1 MGFYLTFGAAGLF
14 LVGIT
19 IAALVDHY
27 TIPKILARLIARVK
41 RLELKGFKQKEQKKL
56 TVYRNEKGKI
66 VFLRHDNKHDEFGNL
81 IFDNNS
87 SLKKGED
94 VLVEDSDKVIELKKE
109 KDENGKKFGDEDNI
123 AESYLTPMKTKKINK
138 SGKI

>member
-1 MGFYLTFGAAGLF
+1 M
-14 LVGIT
+14 
-19 IAALVDHY
+19 
-27 TIPKILARLIARVK
+27 
-41 RLELKGFKQKEQKKL
+41 

>member
-109 KDENGKKFGDEDNI
+109 KEVKK
-123 AESYLTPMKTKKINK
+123 P
-138 SGKI
+138 

>member
-1 MGFYLTFGAAGLF
+1 
-14 LVGIT
+14 
-19 IAALVDHY
+19 
-27 TIPKILARLIARVK
+27 
-41 RLELKGFKQKEQKKL
+41 
-56 TVYRNEKGKI
+56 

-87 SLKKGED
+87 SPKKGEE

-123 AESYLTPMKTKKINK
+123 AESYLTPMKTKKLNK

>member
-1 MGFYLTFGAAGLF
+1 
-14 LVGIT
+14 
-19 IAALVDHY
+19 
-27 TIPKILARLIARVK
+27 
-41 RLELKGFKQKEQKKL
+41 
-56 TVYRNEKGKI
+56 